1 MNDHRAE
8 LIALYNRRDDVTPA
22 EYAAALHAI
31 DPDKYHGIPNQLNVE
46 ILDVDS
52 EVTCYGKHNR
62 LIVFGDGPMQ
72 VTIREDIRGLP
83 MSTEADRQTIAKH
96 PAHRM
101 HGRDETLEHVASV
114 EYTSP
119 LGRSIEHTYR
129 VTRKGHNNEAF

>member
-1 MNDHRAE
+1 MSDHRAE
-8 LIALYNRRDDVTPA
+8 LVALYNKRQLMTPA

-31 DPDKYHGIPNQLNVE
+31 DPDRFHGVPYQLNVE

-62 LIVFGDGPMQ
+62 LLVFGDGPLR

-83 MSTEADRQTIAKH
+83 MSTEADRQTMAKH

-129 VTRKGHNNEAF
+129 VTWKGPQQ